1 MEKPVLVLFEFGCDG
16 YLDLMTREPR
26 RRIEEVIFDRLGP
39 LSARALL
46 AMTRDGWESL
56 RAKITDHRNGKDGL
70 VARCLAC
77 DGEVYIT
84 TSHGRPLFAHYQG
97 SDPHCPWYTGK
108 PMRPDDVR
116 AAQYQGQQ
124 ESPAH
129 RRICNLIAEL
139 AALDERCEVTK
150 VDEYLPSTNGANGRY
165 PDVLVHWR
173 DFGRFVVEYQM
184 SHTFQTEISERCI
197 FYEAEGIPLLWVLS
211 SFEADRVPQA
221 VSDVVHRHRGNA
233 FVLDQQSVAASRE
246 QKTLML
252 TCYLRNEA
260 GFDDPRIVRFDEL
273 AFPDSRLPY
282 LEDRLIGK
290 LLEDARQRR
299 HPYLAALRAWG
310 DRWDNL
316 AIAELDQFVDR
327 HSIDYLVA
335 SAFEIFT
342 AAEDRPEVFASRHAN
357 LKGTLNG
364 YLSPGRLDPF
374 AHILTKLIQ
383 NSSKRPILQGTVGV
397 SLKRSVDGYNG
408 RRVEQ
413 VSEDSPEWR
422 LIRDLFPE
430 ALDPF
435 KRQQLKDANAL
446 PPWADPGDS

>member
-1 MEKPVLVLFEFGCDG
+1 MP
-16 YLDLMTREPR
+16 YEPR
-26 RRIEEVIFDRLGP
+26 RIIEEVFIDEHGP
-39 LSARALL
+39 LTARELL
-46 AMTRDGWESL
+46 EMTRDGWERL
-56 RAKITDHRNGKDGL
+56 RASITDHRNGADGL
-70 VARCLAC
+70 VARCMAC

-84 TSHGRPLFAHYQG
+84 TSQGRPLFAHYQG

-108 PMRPDDVR
+108 NMRPDDVR

-150 VDEYLPSTNGANGRY
+150 VDEFLPSTNGANGRY

-197 FYEAEGIPLLWVLS
+197 FYESEGIPLLWVLS

-233 FVLDQQSVAASRE
+233 FVLDQKAVAASR
-246 QKTLML
+246 KNRTLML
-252 TCYLRNEA
+252 TCHLRNEA

-273 AFPDSRLPY
+273 TFPNSRLPY
-282 LEDRLIGK
+282 LEDK
-290 LLEDARQRR
+290 LVGTLNKQIRQRR
-299 HPYLAALRAWG
+299 GPYFQALRDWG
-310 DRWDNL
+310 DRSGDL
-316 AIAELDQFVDR
+316 QVRELDQFDDR
-327 HSIDYLVA
+327 WRIEYLVA
-335 SAFEIFT
+335 AAFSIVAE
-342 AAEDRPEVFASRHAN
+342 AAGKPNNYASSHSNIKRM
-357 LKGTLNG
+357 LNS
-364 YLSPGRLDPF
+364 YLAPGRLDPY
-374 AHILTKLIQ
+374 AQLLLELIKNSAQRSILTG
-383 NSSKRPILQGTVGV
+383 SVGEHLQ
-397 SLKRSVDGYNG
+397 RSING
-408 RRVEQ
+408 SIFERVEQ
-413 VSEDSPEWR
+413 VDDKSLEWK
-422 LIRDLFPE
+422 LLRDLFPE

-446 PPWADPGDS
+446 PAWADPDKSV